1 MKKSILLVLLYLLIQ
16 TIAGGIFALLISQ
29 RWEGN
34 METAMVVA
42 LLAADIIMAGILIQK
57 GYVSDSRLTHPTT
70 VSFIGWTL
78 LAGISAIF
86 ISDFIAS
93 ITDFLPNWLE
103 STFSNIEGSWLGI
116 LAIAII
122 GPILEEMLFR
132 GAVTSELLK
141 QYSPTKAIVFSAL
154 IFGIF
159 HINPAQVLNAFLL
172 GLLLA
177 WLFYKTHS
185 LIPGILIHIL
195 NNSLSIYFTR
205 TYPEADTL
213 ADIMGS
219 APYYICLALAV
230 LLVVASIWQLDKKKG

>member
-1 MKKSILLVLLYLLIQ
+1 MPLNLWLKTDVMTSMVIALLVANIVM
-16 TIAGGIFALLISQ
+16 A
-29 RWEGN
+29 
-34 METAMVVA
+34 
-42 LLAADIIMAGILIQK
+42 IILMMK
-57 GYVSDSRLTHPTT
+57 GYLSNKTLWNTT
-70 VSFIGWTL
+70 TISFLGWTFV
-78 LAGISAIF
+78 AGLSAIF
-86 ISDFIAS
+86 ISVVIAS
-93 ITDFLPNWLE
+93 LTDFLPNWLE
-103 STFSNIEGSWLGI
+103 STFSNMEGSWLGI
-116 LAIAII
+116 LAIAIV

-132 GAVTSELLK
+132 GAITSELLK
-141 QYSPTKAIVFSAL
+141 AYSPKKAIIFSAL

-195 NNSLSIYFTR
+195 NNSLSVYFTR

-219 APYYICLALAV
+219 TPYFLCLALAV
-230 LLVVASIWQLDKKKG
+230 LLMVASIWQLDKKKG

>member
-16 TIAGGIFALLISQ
+16 AIAGGALSLLVIQWSGINREIAIIIALLVSD
-29 RWEGN
+29 
-34 METAMVVA
+34 V
-42 LLAADIIMAGILIQK
+42 IMAGILVQQ
-57 GYVSDSRLTHPTT
+57 GYLADKRLLHPTT
-70 VSFIGWTL
+70 AKYLWWTL
-78 LAGISAIF
+78 IAGISAIF
-86 ISDFIAS
+86 ISDTIS
-93 ITDFLPNWLE
+93 TMTDFMPNWLE
-103 STFSNIEGSWLGI
+103 STFTNMEGTWLGI

-132 GAVTSELLK
+132 GAITSVLLK
-141 QYSPTKAIVFSAL
+141 TYTPKKAIIYSAL

-159 HINPAQVLNAFLL
+159 HINPAQILTAFLL

-195 NNSLSIYFTR
+195 NNSLSVYFSR
-205 TYPEADTL
+205 IYPEADTL

-219 APYYICLALAV
+219 VPYYICLALAV
-230 LLVVASIWQLDKKKG
+230 LLVVASIWQLNKKKG

>member
-16 TIAGGIFALLISQ
+16 TIAGGFLALLITQWWGASV
-29 RWEGN
+29 EF
-34 METAMVVA
+34 AMVVA

-57 GYVSDSRLTHPTT
+57 GYASDSRLIHPTT
-70 VSFIGWTL
+70 ASFLGWTF

-93 ITDFLPNWLE
+93 LTDFLPNWLE
-103 STFSNIEGSWLGI
+103 ITFSNMEGSWLGV

-132 GAVTSELLK
+132 GAVTTELLK
-141 QYSPTKAIVFSAL
+141 SYSPQKAILFSAL

-195 NNSLSIYFTR
+195 NNSLSVYFTQAF
-205 TYPEADTL
+205 PEADTL
-213 ADIMGS
+213 SDIMGS
-219 APYYICLALAV
+219 ILYFLCLGLAV
-230 LLVVASIWQLDKKKG
+230 LLLAFSFRKIK